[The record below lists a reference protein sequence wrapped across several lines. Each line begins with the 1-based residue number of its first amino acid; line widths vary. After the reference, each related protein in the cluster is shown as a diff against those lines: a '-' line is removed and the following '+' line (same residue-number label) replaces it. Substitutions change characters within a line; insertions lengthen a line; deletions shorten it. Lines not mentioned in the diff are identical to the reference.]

1 MPQAHMP
8 VVRHGHLQVTTAA
21 PIALDSEDWFTWLIT
36 ATHFCFW
43 FSPLYRLTV
52 RKEKRRH
59 QEYWYAYLKYDRKLH
74 NVYLGKPQQ
83 LTNERLEA
91 ACQTIWQRI
100 RQAKVRSMM

>member
-74 NVYLGKPQQ
+74 NAYVGRSAALTTQHLEDVAQRLVRKVSQQ
-83 LTNERLEA
+83 RATA
-91 ACQTIWQRI
+91 SA
-100 RQAKVRSMM
+100 